1 MNINIILMNINE
13 MLEKLLKYQYTYY
26 ISLLFSENKAE
37 LVTHY
42 GRGTVLHSGTDQVC
56 VWWGGGHFWHLPPSP
71 PACLKVWF
79 LYHYLPLSTKIRVF
93 FIVVHCGL
101 VKIMQNL

>member
-13 MLEKLLKYQYTYY
+13 ILEKKLLKYKYSFC

-42 GRGTVLHSGTDQVC
+42 GIGIVHHAGTDTVC
-56 VWWGGGHFWHLPPSP
+56 ACGGGIGGTCPLPQL
-71 PACLKVWF
+71 A
-79 LYHYLPLSTKIRVF
+79 
-93 FIVVHCGL
+93 
-101 VKIMQNL
+101 